1 MYSSIVSYFIFVIES
16 LSDWK
21 RPPLDGS
28 IWLQDST
35 MKDSMSKKKQVFTWE
50 GKCAAK
56 TDLFL
61 FIFIKFMIVWD
72 M

>member
-1 MYSSIVSYFIFVIES
+1 MYSSIVSYFIFVVES

-35 MKDSMSKKKQVFTWE
+35 MKDSILKQN
-50 GKCAAK
+50 KCLHEK
-56 TDLFL
+56 GNVLLKRICFYSYL
-61 FIFIKFMIVWD
+61 
-72 M
+72 